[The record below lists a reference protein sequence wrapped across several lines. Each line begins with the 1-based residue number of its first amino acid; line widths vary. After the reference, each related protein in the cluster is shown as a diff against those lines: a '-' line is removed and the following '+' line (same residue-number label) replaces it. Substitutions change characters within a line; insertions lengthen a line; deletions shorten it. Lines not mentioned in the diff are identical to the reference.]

1 MIRSLDPF
9 IPGQHRPWAPEVMDV
24 AAGKPLMVD
33 HDDFLLSAQFT
44 RQGSDLLLE
53 GGMDYPGYSVLIPGY
68 FSMAAP
74 PDLVTGY
81 DARITADLAHR
92 LAGPMVPAVYA
103 ENAAPTASTT
113 AVSGGDGV
121 GRVETVD
128 KGATIVR
135 AGIKMAAVKGMAIQQ
150 GDIIETV
157 KGGGVGLV
165 YADNTTISLANSGR
179 MVVEEMKFD
188 PAKGEGRSTTH
199 VVQGE
204 FSFVSGQVAKLGTD
218 RMVFKTPVAVI
229 GVRGTTV
236 AGKASAEGSENSF
249 TLLPD
254 ADGGVG
260 KIAVTNQTGTIIL
273 SQPNQ
278 TTTLT
283 SFTVKPTAPVILSPQ
298 EIQSRYGGAT
308 RILPPPPTTNQDG
321 KTGTDAAGKSGDGQ
335 PGGEGKAVENG
346 EKAPDGENQPKG
358 EGDAP
363 PKGGPGE
370 GGETPPVPGEEG
382 KPPLGAEQGALPPA
396 AGVQGLGGPPQGGV
410 VSVGQPGS
418 TAGPQPLP
426 GAGPQPISLA
436 SAQQGAKGFAASFS
450 NAQPMGA
457 KPLGS
462 NTVAPLGA
470 KVVADNPMAP
480 VVPSLG
486 LATNQANRSVL
497 TNVNDGPVN
506 TSGTTLLQP
515 TNQTQAVGTLPNVL
529 KTNTVLGPQPLE
541 VASVVPQTQTP
552 VQGNNTSPVQ
562 SQPTTPVST
571 TPTEP
576 TSTTPTAPTST
587 TPTTPDVPTT
597 SSPSV
602 PPPTVSVVAPTLAVQ
617 DTFGSHVHPFYLSI
631 DAALANTGGT
641 DKLTVAIDGLPAGS
655 ALSAGGPDASGH
667 WIVPS
672 EQLHGLS
679 LTLPQGAPDTFS
691 LTVTA
696 TATDATGSVTEQVV
710 DTLGVWQA
718 GANDLF
724 YVNYSYAPGFH
735 NESALWENFRLG
747 SGSVTVNAENH
758 VFTYQETM
766 ASDNTLA
773 PSPFGSYTQYS
784 DGMFN
789 LVLTNN
795 VIAQGAVSENGS
807 LGMFFFAQESYE
819 TTTPNATMGLVI
831 PDGIGLNNASLMGEY
846 RFAFLDD
853 YPSGPVTGY
862 GKVTLDGAGKGTAVE
877 QVTSNG
883 HLTTTYF
890 DYSVR
895 ANGELVV
902 TDSSDGAVGHGKIS
916 PDGEVFFFSDFDT
929 SSTSIVVG
937 LHNGTAIPTLG
948 SLDGDYTF
956 GKYNTYLYNSP
967 SPTIIYNN
975 WYSKAGIIG
984 FNDHGVGQE
993 YQIVSDNYLVT
1004 GKSMNATVD
1013 ADGWFHM
1020 SNAAYPMHDSIGILS
1035 SDGSILVTVDAQLS
1049 TADRSDGVLGLGIAI
1064 RQDTVDGMW
1073 QGGSASSGTLV
1084 TDILG
1089 RQGDDGFSGTA
1100 GIAVTDAPN
1109 VAGVGHW
1116 QYTLNSGSTWSDFG
1130 SVSPHS
1136 AQVLAAD
1143 SATQVRFVPD
1153 ASYKG
1158 DAVLHYHPWDGSG
1171 GYGNGQVGVDMIAHS
1186 GASGFGNV
1194 PESAVIAIMPAPH
1207 DTVHYGMVGMNST
1220 VFGTSGHDLLLGQSG
1235 NDSLRGNAGNDT
1247 LVGGGGNDTFY
1258 YYSASDSTVAAPDT
1272 IVDFNNGGNEKINF
1286 APSMITG
1293 SFNYIGNTAFHGV
1306 AQTEARFDPTS
1317 EILQVDLDGNG
1328 VADMAIKMA
1337 HVTLAD
1343 LDPTDFTTTSVLV

>member
-9 IPGQHRPWAPEVMDV
+9 IPGQHRPWTPEVMDV
-24 AAGKPLMVD
+24 AAGKPLVVG

-53 GGMDYPGYSVLIPGY
+53 GGVDYPGHSVLIPGY

-74 PDLVTGY
+74 PDLVTDY

-103 ENAAPTASTT
+103 ENAAPTAATT
-113 AVSGGDGV
+113 AISGGDGV

-150 GDIIETV
+150 GDVIETV

-188 PAKGEGRSTTH
+188 PAKGEGRSTTN

-204 FSFVSGQVAKLGTD
+204 FSFVSGQVAKMGTD

-283 SFTVKPTAPVILSPQ
+283 SFTIKPTAPVILSPQ
-298 EIQSRYGGAT
+298 EVQSRYGGAT
-308 RILPPPPTTNQDG
+308 RILPPPPVTNQDG
-321 KTGTDAAGKSGDGQ
+321 KTGADAAGKSGDGQ
-335 PGGEGKAVENG
+335 PGGEGKVGENG

-358 EGDAP
+358 EGDAPP

-382 KPPLGAEQGALPPA
+382 KPPLGPGQGATPPE
-396 AGVQGLGGPPQGGV
+396 AGTQGPGGPPQGGV
-410 VSVGQPGS
+410 VMGGQPGAM
-418 TAGPQPLP
+418 AGPQPP
-426 GAGPQPISLA
+426 PVAGPQPISLA
-436 SAQQGAKGFAASFS
+436 SAQQGAMGGVAGFS
-450 NAQPMGA
+450 NIQSMGA

-462 NTVAPLGA
+462 DTMAPLGV
-470 KVVADNPMAP
+470 KGVADNPMAP
-480 VVPSLG
+480 AVPSLG
-486 LATNQANRSVL
+486 ATNQANRSVL
-497 TNVNDGPVN
+497 TNANDGPVK
-506 TSGTTLLQP
+506 TAGTTLLQP
-515 TNQTQAVGTLPNVL
+515 TNQTLTAGTLPNVL
-529 KTNTVLGPQPLE
+529 KSNTVVGPTLE
-541 VASVVPQTQTP
+541 VAPVVPQTQTP
-552 VQGNNTSPVQ
+552 VQGNNTPPVQ
-562 SQPTTPVST
+562 SQPTAPASTQPTAPAST
-571 TPTEP
+571 TPTP
-576 TSTTPTAPTST
+576 
-587 TPTTPDVPTT
+587 PDVPTT
-597 SSPSV
+597 PSPSV
-602 PPPTVSVVAPTLAVQ
+602 PSPTVPVVAPTLAVQ

-631 DAALANTGGT
+631 DAALVDTDGT
-641 DKLTVAIDGLPAGS
+641 ETLTIAVDGLPAGS
-655 ALSAGGPDASGH
+655 TLSAGEPNASGH
-667 WIVPS
+667 WIVPP

-696 TATDATGSVTEQVV
+696 TTTDATGSVTEQAV

-724 YVNYSYAPGFH
+724 YVNYSYAPGLY

-747 SGSVTVNAENH
+747 SGSVTVDAANH
-758 VFTYQETM
+758 TFTYQETM

-795 VIAQGAVSENGS
+795 VIAHGAISENNA

-819 TTTPNATMGLVI
+819 TATPSSTMGLVI

-846 RFAFLDD
+846 RFAYLEDH
-853 YPSGPVTGY
+853 PSGPVTGY
-862 GKVTLDGAGKGTAVE
+862 GKVTLDGAGKGTAVD
-877 QVTSNG
+877 QATSDG
-883 HLTTTYF
+883 HPTTTHF
-890 DYSVR
+890 DYSVQ
-895 ANGELVV
+895 ANGELVI
-902 TDSSDGAVGHGKIS
+902 TESDGTVGHGKIS
-916 PDGEVFFFSDFDT
+916 PDGEVFFLTDFNT
-929 SSTSIVVG
+929 SSTSIAIG
-937 LHNGTAIPTLG
+937 LHNGTAIPTVA
-948 SLDGDYTF
+948 SLNGDYTF

-967 SPTIIYNN
+967 STTTTYNN
-975 WYSKAGIIG
+975 WYSKAGIMD

-993 YQIVSDNYLVT
+993 YQIVSDSYLIT
-1004 GKSMNATVD
+1004 GNSTSATVD

-1020 SNAAYPMHDSIGILS
+1020 SNATHSMHDSIGILS
-1035 SDGSILVTVDAQLS
+1035 SDGSILVTVDAQLN
-1049 TADRSDGVLGLGIAI
+1049 TVDHSDSVLGLGIAI
-1064 RQDTVDGMW
+1064 RQDTVDGML

-1089 RQGDDGFSGTA
+1089 RQGDDGFSGTS

-1116 QYTLNSGSTWSDFG
+1116 QYTLDSGATWSDFG
-1130 SVSPHS
+1130 SVSSNS
-1136 AQVLAAD
+1136 AQVLAAN

-1153 ASYKG
+1153 ASYTG
-1158 DAVLHYHPWDGSG
+1158 DSVLQYHPWDGSG
-1171 GYGNGQVGVDMIAHS
+1171 GYHNGQVGVDVMAHS
-1186 GASGFGNV
+1186 GASGFGKV
-1194 PESAVIAIMPAPH
+1194 PESAVISVMPTPH
-1207 DTVHYGMVGMNST
+1207 DTVQYGMVGMNST

-1293 SFNYIGNTAFHGV
+1293 TFGYIGSTAFHATGH
-1306 AQTEARFDPTS
+1306 TEARFDATS
-1317 EILQVDLDGNG
+1317 AVLHVDLGGDG
-1328 VADMAIKMA
+1328 VADMAIKMS

-1343 LDPTDFTTTSVLV
+1343 LDSTDFTTTSVIV